1 MTGETDLRTLLK
13 NMTPSLQ
20 PGEYVYCVVPNL
32 QAIDPEKVIGVFK
45 EAEGFTVIMRKEMA
59 DDLGLTYNYVAAWIT
74 LTVHSSLAATG
85 LTAAFATA
93 LAEAGIS
100 CNVVAAY
107 FHDHI
112 FVAKADEERAM
123 EVLKKLGPGF
133 PD

>member
-20 PGEYVYCVVPNL
+20 VGEYVYCVVPNL

-59 DDLGLTYNYVAAWIT
+59 DELGLTYTYVAAWIT

-85 LTAAFATA
+85 LTAVFATA

>member
-1 MTGETDLRTLLK
+1 MTGETNLQTLLK

-20 PGEYVYCVVPNL
+20 AGQYVYCVTDDVHGIGL
-32 QAIDPEKVIGVFK
+32 EEIVGFFREKEGV
-45 EAEGFTVIMRKEMA
+45 TVIVSKETA
-59 DDLGLTYNYVAAWIT
+59 DRLGLEYSYVAAWIT
-74 LTVHSSLAATG
+74 LTVHSSLEATG

-112 FVAKADEERAM
+112 FVARSDGERALR
-123 EVLKKLGPGF
+123 VLEDLSRGASR
-133 PD
+133 

>member
-20 PGEYVYCVVPNL
+20 AGAYVYCVVPNL
-32 QAIDPEKVIGVFK
+32 QAIDPEEVVGVFK

-59 DDLGLTYNYVAAWIT
+59 DDLGLTYTYVAAWIT
-74 LTVHSSLAATG
+74 LTVHSALEATG

-112 FVAKADEERAM
+112 FVAKADGERAM
-123 EVLKKLGPGF
+123 EVLKALGPGL
-133 PD
+133 